1 MGNCEMLCNQ
11 LNLDKN
17 QQITLINKSS
27 FANHRNKTLE
37 EINMTIRKEN
47 KEIDEINLSNQKNN
61 NNTSLRTGANLSS
74 SKKKINYDITS
85 NNFDTLN
92 ENSTKDS
99 SNTEINKFNSN
110 LYYIKISNDTSTFSG
125 YINKL
130 NNKKNSFGILNY
142 NDGDKYIGQFEN
154 DNFNGYGKYSTKKSC
169 YMGEFV
175 NNQIEGFGIEK
186 WNDSDSYYIGNYIQQ
201 IKKGYG
207 IFVLNNNLSYEG
219 EFNDNN
225 FNGYGTLIINKDIL
239 VKGFFTNNYIDK
251 YNVFYENINENKIYE
266 GEISDIFEF
275 EGFGILYENNSR
287 KISIGNWKGN
297 KLNGES
303 IIIIYNNNK
312 KIIQK
317 GLFKDGI
324 LEENY
329 EQDKKT
335 KYDKLIDSIY

>member
-1 MGNCEMLCNQ
+1 MR
-11 LNLDKN
+11 D
-17 QQITLINKSS
+17 
-27 FANHRNKTLE
+27 
-37 EINMTIRKEN
+37 
-47 KEIDEINLSNQKNN
+47 
-61 NNTSLRTGANLSS
+61 
-74 SKKKINYDITS
+74 
-85 NNFDTLN
+85 
-92 ENSTKDS
+92 
-99 SNTEINKFNSN
+99 
-110 LYYIKISNDTSTFSG
+110 
-125 YINKL
+125 
-130 NNKKNSFGILNY
+130 
-142 NDGDKYIGQFEN
+142 
-154 DNFNGYGKYSTKKSC
+154 
-169 YMGEFV
+169 FV

-219 EFNDNN
+219 EFYDNN

-251 YNVFYENINENKIYE
+251 YNVFYENIHENKIYE

-297 KLNGES
+297 KLNGEC

>member
-1 MGNCEMLCNQ
+1 MLCNQ

-251 YNVFYENINENKIYE
+251 YNVFYENIHENKIYE

-275 EGFGILYENNSR
+275 EGFGILKDNNNN
-287 KISIGNWKGN
+287 IYIGFWNN
-297 KLNGES
+297 NELNGEG
-303 IIIIYNNNK
+303 IIFNNK
-312 KIIQK
+312 KIIQQ
-317 GLFKDGI
+317 GI
-324 LEENY
+324 FNNGNYCKRENTRFENINIEE
-329 EQDKKT
+329 
-335 KYDKLIDSIY
+335 IDNFFQ